1 VNPESLPS
9 VFINACIVNNF
20 VLSMFLGIC
29 PFLGVSNKRGTAVR
43 MGAAVTFVMLVCSVC
58 TLGINFALDALGA
71 PYLKLICYI
80 VVIAS
85 AVQLVEMVIKKY
97 SPTLFRALGI
107 FLPLITTNC
116 AILALAMFQT
126 QKEYNFLQCI
136 VYAVGAGA
144 GYTLALIIMAGM
156 REKLELAD
164 VPDVAQGAAITL
176 ILAGILSL
184 AFMGFAGLG
193 S

>member
-1 VNPESLPS
+1 MNPESLPS

-29 PFLGVSNKRGTAVR
+29 PFLGVSNKKDTAVR
-43 MGAAVTFVMLVCSVC
+43 MGIAVTFVMLVCSVC
-58 TLGINFALDALGA
+58 TYGINFVLDSVDA

-97 SPTLFRALGI
+97 SPALFRALGI

-126 QKEYNFLQCI
+126 QKEYNFIQCI

-176 ILAGILSL
+176 ILA
-184 AFMGFAGLG
+184 
-193 S
+193 